1 MLFCALELMA
11 CILLRSGEK
20 GGAFPARMLT
30 ACLVLTGQ
38 GDRTGIHRQ
47 SFHFDTR
54 GNRTGVHTD
63 ETSTPLEGPWTPL
76 QHHMTLSQHS
86 H

>member
-47 SFHFDTR
+47 SFHVESSQVKSSQSF
-54 GNRTGVHTD
+54 
-63 ETSTPLEGPWTPL
+63 L
-76 QHHMTLSQHS
+76 QLDLT
-86 H
+86 